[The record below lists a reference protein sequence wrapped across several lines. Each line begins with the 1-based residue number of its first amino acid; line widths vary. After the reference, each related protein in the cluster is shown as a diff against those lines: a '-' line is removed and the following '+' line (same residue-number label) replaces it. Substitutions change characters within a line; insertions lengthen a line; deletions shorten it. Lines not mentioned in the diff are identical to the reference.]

1 MPITYVGRSTNCV
14 GKPLFHILLNL
25 KNYGIGRMF
34 IRGSLKRYA
43 EPTYYVIRRVHPIMD
58 EKNLFGVVW
67 AEQVFRGRKVPG
79 LQRMHCSYK
88 ADWQLVPRDEEEKY
102 YSLPVEE
109 VPVRVRPKY
118 KLLPPVMEMSLRQ
131 QMQMKGKNVE
141 DELKM
146 EMVYKEDIRFYRV
159 ETVEERPLPSSYTSS
174 LKPEFLVGI
183 KNIEK

>member
-1 MPITYVGRSTNCV
+1 MKIS
-14 GKPLFHILLNL
+14 
-25 KNYGIGRMF
+25 
-34 IRGSLKRYA
+34 SSS
-43 EPTYYVIRRVHPIMD
+43 
-58 EKNLFGVVW
+58 
-67 AEQVFRGRKVPG
+67 GRKVPG

-88 ADWQLVPRDEEEKY
+88 ADWQLIPRDEEEKY
-102 YSLPVEE
+102 YSQPVEE

-131 QMQMKGKNVE
+131 QMQMKGKKVE

-159 ETVEERPLPSSYTSS
+159 ETVEERPLPSSYASS